1 MSKKITEVSKLKVS
15 SYLLI
20 DNEPYK
26 VVSTATSKSGKHG
39 HAKTRIVAVNLFDDT
54 KKDIVLPGDSKVE
67 VPLIDKRNG
76 QVISVGENTVM
87 LMDLETYETFEIP
100 KPKEEEIVS
109 KLKEGAEAEY
119 WSVMGKKKLMR
130 IKG

>member
-1 MSKKITEVSKLKVS
+1 MSKKITEVSKLKTG

-20 DNEPYK
+20 DDEPYK

-39 HAKTRIVAVNLFDDT
+39 HAKVRLVAMGVFDES
-54 KKDIVLPGDSKVE
+54 KKDLVFPGDAKVE

-76 QVISVGENTVM
+76 QVISVSDNIM

-100 KPKEEEIVS
+100 KPKEEDVLS
-109 KLKEGAEAEY
+109 KLAEGAEVEY
-119 WSVMGKKKLMR
+119 WSVMNKKKIMR
-130 IKG
+130 VKS